1 LEKSYKALK
10 VQHKKEIK
18 WNACDLCDDEYTAR
32 RLCKFIVA
40 ARPG

>member
-1 LEKSYKALK
+1 LEKPYKALK
-10 VQHKKEIK
+10 LRDKKEKK

-32 RLCKFIVA
+32 RLRKFIVA